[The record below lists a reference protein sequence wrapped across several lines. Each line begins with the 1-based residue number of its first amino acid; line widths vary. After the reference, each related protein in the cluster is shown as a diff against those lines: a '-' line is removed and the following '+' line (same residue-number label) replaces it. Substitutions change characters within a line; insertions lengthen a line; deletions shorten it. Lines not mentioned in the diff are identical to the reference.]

1 MTKPKLTTLL
11 TTVGLTLGSMVGIG
25 VGPAAA
31 QELPTVVLVH
41 GAFADSTSWDGVVA
55 NLRGRGYPVVTA
67 ENSLRGPA
75 FDAASVTD
83 VVESIDGPVV
93 LVGHSYGGTVIS
105 NVHADNVE
113 ALVYVAAFMP
123 VEGEPVALELDP
135 IRFPVTALV
144 PPVIGLSVI
153 DDASN
158 SGGSNIFGK
167 NVDSYIT
174 PALFRPF
181 FAPDVTEEQAA
192 RMAAHQKTIAAGA
205 LLEPSGP
212 PSWAHTPSWALIPQQ
227 DRIIPT
233 SSERFM
239 AQRAG
244 ARVTEVPGS
253 HAILVSNPAA
263 VADLVV
269 QADSGS

>member
-1 MTKPKLTTLL
+1 MTKPKWTSLL
-11 TTVGLTLGSMVGIG
+11 AAAALTVGTMVGIG
-25 VGPAAA
+25 AAPAAA
-31 QELPTVVLVH
+31 QGLPTVVLVH
-41 GAFADSTSWDGVVA
+41 GAFADSTSWDGVAA

-75 FDAASVTD
+75 IDAASVTD

-113 ALVYVAAFMP
+113 ALVYIAAFMP
-123 VEGEPVALELDP
+123 VEGEAVALELDP
-135 IRFPVTALV
+135 FRFPVTALV
-144 PPVIGLSVI
+144 PPVIGLSIV
-153 DDASN
+153 DDSSN
-158 SGGSNIFGK
+158 LIGK

-181 FAPDVTEEQAA
+181 FAPDVSEEQAA
-192 RMAAHQKTIAAGA
+192 RMVAHQKTIAAGA

-227 DRIIPT
+227 DQIIPT
-233 SSERFM
+233 SAERFM

-244 ARVTEVPGS
+244 ATVTEVPGS

>member
-11 TTVGLTLGSMVGIG
+11 ATAGLTVGSMVGIG
-25 VGPAAA
+25 VAPAAA

-41 GAFADSTSWDGVVA
+41 GAFADNTSWDGVA
-55 NLRGRGYPVVTA
+55 DNLRGRGYPVVTA
-67 ENSLRGPA
+67 DNSLRGPA

-113 ALVYVAAFMP
+113 ALVYVASFMP

-144 PPVIGLSVI
+144 PPVIGLSIV
-153 DDASN
+153 DDSSN
-158 SGGSNIFGK
+158 LIGK

-192 RMAAHQKTIAAGA
+192 RMVAHQKTIAAGA

-212 PSWAHTPSWALIPQQ
+212 PSWADTPSWALIPQQ
-227 DRIIPT
+227 DQIIPA
-233 SSERFM
+233 SAERFM

-263 VADLVV
+263 VADLVAE
-269 QADSGS
+269 ADAGS